1 MMSEF
6 DIYKITPLK
15 QIRVPDEI
23 MKILDLK
30 AGDYATWITT
40 ENGLAILKKVELKI
54 K

>member
-1 MMSEF
+1 MSDF

-23 MKILDLK
+23 MQMLDLK
-30 AGDYATWITT
+30 TGDYATWVTN
-40 ENGLAILKKVELKI
+40 EKEEAILKKVEMKI